1 MAKGYRII
9 GLLSL
14 LLALPMVAKKPV
26 LPNAFTGTLSVE
38 QKQQFTY
45 YWYAAKQALLNERYP
60 DAMVLLQFCEQLNP
74 HDGQTQELL
83 GIMYD
88 ALGDHER
95 AFAAYEKAFTYN
107 PHDQWPRYVRA
118 LLSRQTAE
126 GRRQA
131 LTALEQAHQVNPKD
145 EDLLEQLRRLYLS
158 VGQCKKALGVQDEI
172 DAIRGYDVYSAY
184 NRMSTYAVWGKPKK
198 AIAEADKWLETEP
211 TNIQF
216 MLYRIELMERSGA
229 KTKDLIE
236 WYERVL
242 KIDPRNL
249 MVMNNYAYLIAT
261 HGGDLRQAEQMSQ
274 ITIREEPDNPVY
286 LDTYGWIMYLQG
298 QNDLAL
304 FYLRKALD
312 KSDENTQIEIRTHL
326 NAVMMKTKK

>member
-1 MAKGYRII
+1 MKKYISII
-9 GLLSL
+9 LMIF
-14 LLALPMVAKKPV
+14 ATLPLWGEAEKV
-26 LPNAFTGTLSVE
+26 LPGALSVE
-38 QKQQFTY
+38 RQQQFTY
-45 YWYAAKQALLNERYP
+45 YWYAAKQALLDERYP

-74 HDGQTQELL
+74 NDGQTQELL

-95 AFAAYEKAFTYN
+95 AFAAYEKAFSCN

-118 LLSRQTAE
+118 LLAEQTPE
-126 GRRQA
+126 GSKKA
-131 LTALEQAHQVNPKD
+131 LSVLERAHQVNPKD

-158 VGQCKKALGVQDEI
+158 VGQCQKALGVQDEI

-184 NRMSTYAVWGKPKK
+184 NRMSTYAVWGKAKK
-198 AIAEADKWLETEP
+198 AIAEADKWLENEP
-211 TNIQF
+211 TNVQF

-229 KTKDLIE
+229 KTKDMIE

-242 KIDPRNL
+242 KVDPRNL

-261 HGGDLRQAEQMSQ
+261 HKGDLRKAEQLSQ
-274 ITIREEPDNPVY
+274 VTIREEPDNPVY

-312 KSDENTQIEIRTHL
+312 KSDERTQSEIRYHL
-326 NAVMMKTKK
+326 NAVMTKTKK